1 MLGDKNDAVGRRY
14 IGTLKDAGYDY
25 MELPL
30 AQIMEFPKTVFQNWR
45 RRRKKPAFPVN
56 AAIIFSRHR

>member
-30 AQIMEFPKTVFQNWR
+30 AQIMDCLLYTSPSPR
-45 RRRKKPAFPVN
+45 D
-56 AAIIFSRHR
+56 